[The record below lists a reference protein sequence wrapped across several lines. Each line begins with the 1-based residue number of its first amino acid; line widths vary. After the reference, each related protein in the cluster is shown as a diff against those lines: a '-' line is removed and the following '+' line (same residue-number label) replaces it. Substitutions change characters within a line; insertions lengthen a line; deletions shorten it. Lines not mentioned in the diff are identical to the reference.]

1 MQDAR
6 LPRRRPRARDPGLAP
21 TDITPTDTAPVVPA
35 CLASVATHRA
45 FTLPLQGLATGLYLL
60 RVEADG
66 LVWNRRFVKE

>member
-1 MQDAR
+1 VDAQGRVVR
-6 LPRRRPRARDPGLAP
+6 LLQH
-21 TDITPTDTAPVVPA
+21 TPND
-35 CLASVATHRA
+35 RA